1 MYANHLINETSPY
14 LLQHA
19 HNPVNWYPWGNEALT
34 LAKNENK
41 IILLSIG
48 YAACHWCHV
57 MEKESFENDETAK
70 LMNENFINIK
80 IDREERP
87 DLDSIYMD
95 VVQTITGSG
104 GWPLHVFLTPHQKPF
119 FGGTYFPPKRLYGRL
134 SWKEVLQNIIKA
146 FKEKKDEIES
156 QAEQLTQH
164 LFTANNFLTN
174 QNISNAGFDF
184 FTTEALNTITKNI
197 LQQADVLDGGFG
209 NAPKFPQTLLLQF
222 LLRQFHNTQDKDAL
236 NHVLLSLNKMINGGI
251 YDHIGGGFAR
261 YSTDA
266 HWLAPH
272 FEKMLYD
279 NALMIIILS
288 EAYQL
293 TANHLFKE
301 IIEQT
306 LAFIEREM
314 LQENGGFYCALD
326 ADSEGEEGK
335 YYTWSK
341 EEVEQILQ
349 QNATIFCSFYDI
361 TKNGNWEQTNI
372 LRIKKSITAFA
383 EEHKM
388 LEKDLQKILTSCKE
402 KLLKQR
408 EKRIKPNLDDK
419 MLLGWN
425 ALMIT
430 AYCKAYAATSNE
442 QYKQVAIQQIQ
453 FLENHFKT
461 QEQWKHTYKNGIPKI
476 NAFLDDYAYLIEAY
490 IHLQE
495 ITANEIFL
503 YAAQNLT
510 DYVLEFF
517 SSDNDLLY
525 YTHQA
530 QTDNLIRKIEIYDGA
545 LPSANAVIAKSMLY
559 LGIIFEKKEW
569 KLKAEKMLQTLLPTA
584 TKHPTSF
591 AAWLIILQE
600 LVFGTQEI
608 VLCGEN
614 ILDDLPLLLQ
624 KYIPNKV
631 LQIST
636 TEKNN
641 FSLLKNRF
649 ENKKNT
655 FYLCRNYSCKK
666 PLYNINEFLAIV

>member
-1 MYANHLINETSPY
+1 MHANHLINETSPY

-19 HNPVNWYPWGNEALT
+19 HNPVNWYPWGNESLT

-57 MEKESFENDETAK
+57 MEKESFENEETAK

-266 HWLAPH
+266 QWLAPH

-361 TKNGNWEQTNI
+361 TKNGNWE
-372 LRIKKSITAFA
+372 
-383 EEHKM
+383 
-388 LEKDLQKILTSCKE
+388 
-402 KLLKQR
+402 
-408 EKRIKPNLDDK
+408 
-419 MLLGWN
+419 
-425 ALMIT
+425 
-430 AYCKAYAATSNE
+430 
-442 QYKQVAIQQIQ
+442 
-453 FLENHFKT
+453 
-461 QEQWKHTYKNGIPKI
+461 
-476 NAFLDDYAYLIEAY
+476 
-490 IHLQE
+490 
-495 ITANEIFL
+495 
-503 YAAQNLT
+503 
-510 DYVLEFF
+510 
-517 SSDNDLLY
+517 
-525 YTHQA
+525 
-530 QTDNLIRKIEIYDGA
+530 
-545 LPSANAVIAKSMLY
+545 
-559 LGIIFEKKEW
+559 
-569 KLKAEKMLQTLLPTA
+569 
-584 TKHPTSF
+584 
-591 AAWLIILQE
+591 
-600 LVFGTQEI
+600 
-608 VLCGEN
+608 
-614 ILDDLPLLLQ
+614 
-624 KYIPNKV
+624 
-631 LQIST
+631 
-636 TEKNN
+636 
-641 FSLLKNRF
+641 
-649 ENKKNT
+649 
-655 FYLCRNYSCKK
+655 
-666 PLYNINEFLAIV
+666 